1 MKLTTLALALF
12 SVFTQGQDCDKRV
25 EEIFEDLIV
34 GIGNNSIFRPSLEIS
49 NEEGSVA
56 YLSDYRVT
64 IEMKLINL
72 FCGYENF
79 DDKIAYILGHELA
92 HHYLSHS
99 WMTNTGLGYSSSIG
113 NFIEENSSM
122 YSKDQR
128 KLSESQ
134 ADLFAGFY
142 GKISG
147 YNTLANAKQTI
158 KAVYEAYQLP
168 KELNGYPSY
177 NERLEIIDSKID
189 NANDLALIFEIG
201 NVLLLGGEHELS
213 KYCYEF
219 ILRDRFNSRE
229 IYNNLG
235 LAYLL
240 YGISISETSISKL
253 LFPISL
259 DQSTRAEVNLTRS
272 ANFTDNPMEMFES
285 ASKQFKKAQN
295 LDSKYQPA
303 IQNELVA
310 EFLLLKGYKSRSI
323 FIKSQNNLN
332 NQSFADFNVINMI
345 IDGRSERK
353 IKKIAK
359 KGSNISLL
367 NISEAQNSTINYD
380 SLLKKL
386 GLSPMDLIMNN
397 SKKIG
402 NSNIKRSTINKT
414 QIFDYKNL
422 YIIKIPEEFLN
433 NPSFD
438 EEKSNFI
445 KTNRGV
451 YMLYNSN

>member
-1 MKLTTLALALF
+1 MKRITLALSLF
-12 SVFTQGQDCDKRV
+12 SAFSQAQNCVDRV

-34 GIGNNSIFRPSLEIS
+34 GIGNNSIYRPSLEIS

-56 YLSDYRVT
+56 YFSDYTVT
-64 IEMKLINL
+64 IEIKLINL
-72 FCGYENF
+72 FCGHENF
-79 DDKIAYILGHELA
+79 DDKVAYILGHELA

-99 WMTNTGLGYSSSIG
+99 WMANTGLGYSSSIG
-113 NFIEENSSM
+113 SFIEENSTM

-147 YNTLANAKQTI
+147 YNTLVNAKQAI
-158 KAVYEAYQLP
+158 KDVYEAYQLP
-168 KELNGYPSY
+168 KEIIGYPSY
-177 NERLEIIDSKID
+177 DERLEIIDSKID
-189 NANDLALIFEIG
+189 NANDLAMIFELG
-201 NVLLLGGEHELS
+201 NVLLFGGEHELS

-240 YGISISETSISKL
+240 YGISISEPPLSGL
-253 LFPISL
+253 LFPVSI
-259 DQSTRAEVNLTRS
+259 DQSTRAEVNLTTS
-272 ANFTDNPMEMFES
+272 ANFTDNPIQMFKS
-285 ASKQFKKAQN
+285 ALIQFKKAKI
-295 LDSKYQPA
+295 LDSKYQPV

-310 EFLLLKGYKSRSI
+310 MFLLLKGYKSRSD
-323 FIKSQNNLN
+323 FIKTQKNLN
-332 NQSFADFNVINMI
+332 SQSSADFNVINMI
-345 IDGRSERK
+345 MDGRSERK

-359 KGSNISLL
+359 KGSKISAL
-367 NISEAQNSTINYD
+367 NLKEAQASTTDYD

-386 GLSPMDLIMNN
+386 ELSPMDLIMNS
-397 SKKIG
+397 SKRIGDSKIKL
-402 NSNIKRSTINKT
+402 SIINKI
-414 QIFDYKNL
+414 QVFDYNNL
-422 YIIKIPEEFLN
+422 YIIKVPEQFLK
-433 NPSFD
+433 NPSFS

-445 KTNRGV
+445 KTNKG
-451 YMLYNSN
+451 LYLLYDSN

>member
-1 MKLTTLALALF
+1 MKPTTLVLTLF
-12 SVFTQGQDCDKRV
+12 SVFTQGQDCVERV
-25 EEIFEDLIV
+25 GEIFEDLIV
-34 GIGNNSIFRPSLEIS
+34 GIGNNSIYSPSLEIS

-56 YLSDYRVT
+56 YFSDHRVI

-72 FCGYENF
+72 FCGNENF

-92 HHYLSHS
+92 HHYLSHT
-99 WMTNTGLGYSSSIG
+99 WMANTGLGYSSSIG
-113 NFIEENSSM
+113 NFIEENSTM

-147 YNTLANAKQTI
+147 YNTLVNAKQTI
-158 KAVYEAYQLP
+158 KDVYEAYQLP
-168 KELNGYPSY
+168 KEIIGYPSY
-177 NERLEIIDSKID
+177 DERLEIIDSKID
-189 NANDLALIFEIG
+189 NANDLAMIFEIG
-201 NVLLLGGEHELS
+201 NVLLLGGEYGLS

-240 YGISISETSISKL
+240 YGVSISEPSLSRL
-253 LFPISL
+253 LFPVSI

-272 ANFTDNPMEMFES
+272 ANFTDNPTEMFKS
-285 ASKQFKKAQN
+285 ALKQFEKAKS

-303 IQNELVA
+303 LQNKLVT
-310 EFLLLKGYKSRSI
+310 EFLLLKGYKSRSN
-323 FIKSQNNLN
+323 FIKTHKNLN
-332 NQSFADFNVINMI
+332 SQSSADFKVINMI
-345 IDGRSERK
+345 MDGRAEKK
-353 IKKIAK
+353 IKKAAK
-359 KGSNISLL
+359 RGSKISAL
-367 NISEAQNSTINYD
+367 NLIEAQSPTTDYD

-386 GLSPMDLIMNN
+386 ELSPMDLIMNS

-402 NSNIKRSTINKT
+402 NSKIKASTINKI
-414 QIFDYKNL
+414 QIFDYKDL
-422 YIIKIPEEFLN
+422 YIIKIPEQFLN

-438 EEKSNFI
+438 VVKSNFI
-445 KTNRGV
+445 KTNKGL
-451 YMLYNSN
+451 YILYNSN

>member
-1 MKLTTLALALF
+1 
-12 SVFTQGQDCDKRV
+12 
-25 EEIFEDLIV
+25 
-34 GIGNNSIFRPSLEIS
+34 
-49 NEEGSVA
+49 
-56 YLSDYRVT
+56 
-64 IEMKLINL
+64 
-72 FCGYENF
+72 
-79 DDKIAYILGHELA
+79 
-92 HHYLSHS
+92 
-99 WMTNTGLGYSSSIG
+99 
-113 NFIEENSSM
+113 
-122 YSKDQR
+122 
-128 KLSESQ
+128 
-134 ADLFAGFY
+134 
-142 GKISG
+142 
-147 YNTLANAKQTI
+147 
-158 KAVYEAYQLP
+158 
-168 KELNGYPSY
+168 
-177 NERLEIIDSKID
+177 
-189 NANDLALIFEIG
+189 
-201 NVLLLGGEHELS
+201 
-213 KYCYEF
+213 
-219 ILRDRFNSRE
+219 
-229 IYNNLG
+229 
-235 LAYLL
+235 
-240 YGISISETSISKL
+240 
-253 LFPISL
+253 
-259 DQSTRAEVNLTRS
+259 
-272 ANFTDNPMEMFES
+272 MEMFES

>member
-1 MKLTTLALALF
+1 M
-12 SVFTQGQDCDKRV
+12 
-25 EEIFEDLIV
+25 
-34 GIGNNSIFRPSLEIS
+34 
-49 NEEGSVA
+49 
-56 YLSDYRVT
+56 
-64 IEMKLINL
+64 
-72 FCGYENF
+72 
-79 DDKIAYILGHELA
+79 
-92 HHYLSHS
+92 
-99 WMTNTGLGYSSSIG
+99 
-113 NFIEENSSM
+113 
-122 YSKDQR
+122 
-128 KLSESQ
+128 
-134 ADLFAGFY
+134 
-142 GKISG
+142 
-147 YNTLANAKQTI
+147 
-158 KAVYEAYQLP
+158 
-168 KELNGYPSY
+168 
-177 NERLEIIDSKID
+177 
-189 NANDLALIFEIG
+189 IFEIG

-359 KGSNISLL
+359 KGI
-367 NISEAQNSTINYD
+367 
-380 SLLKKL
+380 
-386 GLSPMDLIMNN
+386 
-397 SKKIG
+397 
-402 NSNIKRSTINKT
+402 
-414 QIFDYKNL
+414 
-422 YIIKIPEEFLN
+422 
-433 NPSFD
+433 
-438 EEKSNFI
+438 
-445 KTNRGV
+445 
-451 YMLYNSN
+451 